1 MLRRIFIRRIV
12 MDQRGIGRGL
22 QNDEQITDKQK
33 KNRFSFNVEIKT

>member
-33 KNRFSFNVEIKT
+33 NRFSFNVEIKT